1 MKPLLLIL
9 LLSASAFAQ
18 TATPATP
25 PELPADL
32 KTEFALAAGDQQSAE
47 LSLRLA
53 TAALADVMARAN
65 AACGAGYIARR
76 ISQTDVGCVQ
86 GQTTPARPTPKAT
99 AKPATAPAAT
109 SAK

>member
-1 MKPLLLIL
+1 MKPLLPIL

-18 TATPATP
+18 TAAPSV

-53 TAALADVMARAN
+53 TAALNDVMARAN
-65 AACGAGYIARR
+65 AACGTGYIARR

-86 GQTTPARPTPKAT
+86 GQTTPARPTPKAA
-99 AKPATAPAAT
+99 AKPATAPA
-109 SAK
+109 K